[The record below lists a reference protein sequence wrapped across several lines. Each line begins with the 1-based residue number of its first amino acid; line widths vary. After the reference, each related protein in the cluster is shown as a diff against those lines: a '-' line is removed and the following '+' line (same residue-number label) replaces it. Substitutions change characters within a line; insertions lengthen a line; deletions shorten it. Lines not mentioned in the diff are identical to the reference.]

1 MLWCLL
7 KFVIVALY
15 ADSIMD
21 SDGLP
26 LVGPGIDYTKVEA
39 ISQKRTIA
47 FINHFITHTARF
59 LNRFGNVCEEKLEH
73 LHGRLQQLEISLTIL
88 EAKLSSI
95 PGLESVTAPQSSSS
109 TPAAQLP
116 PENTTVSTS
125 APAPSSVTANPQ
137 PPVQN
142 DAPPP
147 PPPEE
152 TKPTNTVSQDPRYIK
167 FFKMLQFGVPPPAVK
182 GKMAMEG
189 LNPDLLDTPD
199 APVPDGGPMA
209 APNQDSDQENSD
221 SDASFSD

>member
-1 MLWCLL
+1 MH
-7 KFVIVALY
+7 F
-15 ADSIMD
+15 SETIMD
-21 SDGLP
+21 NDGLP

-73 LHGRLQQLEISLTIL
+73 LHGRLQQLEISLSIL

-95 PGLESVTAPQSSSS
+95 PGLETVTVPQSTSATPAVQPSTEITAQ
-109 TPAAQLP
+109 TPAAP
-116 PENTTVSTS
+116 VPS
-125 APAPSSVTANPQ
+125 AVIANPQ
-137 PPVQN
+137 L
-142 DAPPP
+142 DAPSP

-152 TKPTNTVSQDPRYIK
+152 TKPTNTVSQDPRYMK

-199 APVPDGGPMA
+199 APAPPGG
-209 APNQDSDQENSD
+209 APTTNGDASDQEDSD